1 MVTVHADHSQERFIL
16 HGAGHDTRRLRAEV
30 AARLGL
36 RALSFAPHPRTRPE
50 LPPPGTPRSRPV
62 PDIPPNPETAP
73 ARAVRMILAQELGLP
88 PDRITRSRTG
98 SGA

>member
-1 MVTVHADHSQERFIL
+1 M
-16 HGAGHDTRRLRAEV
+16 
-30 AARLGL
+30 
-36 RALSFAPHPRTRPE
+36 
-50 LPPPGTPRSRPV
+50 